1 MSSRWDERGTGSD
14 GRPRTRRRAD
24 GDARAETRH
33 LPKSLPQN
41 HFRRKSYRLS
51 ASAEMDT
58 TRHSFGCYGHGAVRH
73 RRGSPTRRHAHGRT
87 ATRTGVA
94 HRLAS
99 GRMAHR
105 HIDEMTVRLCR
116 RSNIPR
122 SSTLCPE
129 RGSGCGSSPS
139 MVLARAAPSRYPS
152 LRSLFDRAR
161 TPRAD
166 RWTVRTLCRVGLLFP
181 TCVRGCAA
189 QSPLIFKPGN

>member
-1 MSSRWDERGTGSD
+1 MSSRWDERGTGTAT
-14 GRPRTRRRAD
+14 GGPAPGERRRHMNRY
-24 GDARAETRH
+24 G

-73 RRGSPTRRHAHGRT
+73 RTPARGSPTRRHGARGR
-87 ATRTGVA
+87 
-94 HRLAS
+94 
-99 GRMAHR
+99 
-105 HIDEMTVRLCR
+105 
-116 RSNIPR
+116 
-122 SSTLCPE
+122 
-129 RGSGCGSSPS
+129 SSPS
-139 MVLARAAPSRYPS
+139 LWPHGPSAHRRDDCPTVPAIQHPAILDPLSRARLRLRVLAKHGPRSRRAFSIPFVTIPFAFVRY
-152 LRSLFDRAR
+152 AR

>member
-14 GRPRTRRRAD
+14 GRPRTRSASEP
-24 GDARAETRH
+24 GDARHCNRNHYRRTIFVENHTDYPRRQKWIPLDTRSVVTVTARSVTGPGQPE
-33 LPKSLPQN
+33 L
-41 HFRRKSYRLS
+41 
-51 ASAEMDT
+51 
-58 TRHSFGCYGHGAVRH
+58 
-73 RRGSPTRRHAHGRT
+73 PTRRHGAHGH
-87 ATRTGVA
+87 AGA

-152 LRSLFDRAR
+152 LRSLFD
-161 TPRAD
+161 TP
-166 RWTVRTLCRVGLLFP
+166 VHHGLIAG
-181 TCVRGCAA
+181 RYAHCAEWGFCFLLVFGGA
-189 QSPLIFKPGN
+189 QRKAP

>member
-1 MSSRWDERGTGSD
+1 MSRRWDERGTGTAT
-14 GRPRTRRRAD
+14 GGPAPGERRRHMNRY
-24 GDARAETRH
+24 G

-73 RRGSPTRRHAHGRT
+73 RPGAARLGATAHGPH
-87 ATRTGVA
+87 AGA

>member
-1 MSSRWDERGTGSD
+1 MSAA
-14 GRPRTRRRAD
+14 PARRRAAPPLVP
-24 GDARAETRH
+24 GERRRH
-33 LPKSLPQN
+33 MNRYGLPKSLPQN

-73 RRGSPTRRHAHGRT
+73 RTPARGSPTRRHGARGRYD
-87 ATRTGVA
+87 
-94 HRLAS
+94 RLAS

-139 MVLARAAPSRYPS
+139 MVLARAFSIPRLRYDLCSRYAVHHG
-152 LRSLFDRAR
+152 LIAGRYA
-161 TPRAD
+161 
-166 RWTVRTLCRVGLLFP
+166 LCRVGLLFP

>member
-1 MSSRWDERGTGSD
+1 MSRRWDERGTGTATG
-14 GRPRTRRRAD
+14 GRPPLAPGERRRHM
-24 GDARAETRH
+24 TRYG

-73 RRGSPTRRHAHGRT
+73 RTPARGSPTRRHGARGRSSPSLWPHGPS
-87 ATRTGVA
+87 A
-94 HRLAS
+94 HR
-99 GRMAHR
+99 R
-105 HIDEMTVRLCR
+105 DDCPRLCR

-139 MVLARAAPSRYPS
+139 MVLARAFSIPRLRYDLCSRYAVHHG
-152 LRSLFDRAR
+152 LIAGRYA
-161 TPRAD
+161 
-166 RWTVRTLCRVGLLFP
+166 LCRVGLLFP

>member
-1 MSSRWDERGTGSD
+1 MSSRWDERGTGTAT
-14 GRPRTRRRAD
+14 GGPATRSARAES
-24 GDARAETRH
+24 GDARH
-33 LPKSLPQN
+33 CNQN
-41 HFRRKSYRLS
+41 HYRRTIFVENHTDYPRRQKWIPLDTRSVVTVTARSVTGGAARL
-51 ASAEMDT
+51 
-58 TRHSFGCYGHGAVRH
+58 GATPTAA
-73 RRGSPTRRHAHGRT
+73 RG
-87 ATRTGVA
+87 TGVA

-139 MVLARAAPSRYPS
+139 MVLARAFSIPRLRYDLCSRYAVHHG
-152 LRSLFDRAR
+152 LIAGRYA
-161 TPRAD
+161 
-166 RWTVRTLCRVGLLFP
+166 LCRVGLLFP

>member
-1 MSSRWDERGTGSD
+1 MPPMPRRLRAASERFADDEHERERRCLAGGMSAAPAATG
-14 GRPRTRRRAD
+14 GPAPGERRRHMNRY
-24 GDARAETRH
+24 G

-73 RRGSPTRRHAHGRT
+73 RPGAARLALGAPRRHAG
-87 ATRTGVA
+87 A

-139 MVLARAAPSRYPS
+139 MVLARAARRAFSIPFVTIFVRY
-152 LRSLFDRAR
+152 AR
-161 TPRAD
+161 TA
-166 RWTVRTLCRVGLLFP
+166 TG
-181 TCVRGCAA
+181 
-189 QSPLIFKPGN
+189 

>member
-1 MSSRWDERGTGSD
+1 MSSRWDERGTGTAT
-14 GRPRTRRRAD
+14 GGPATRSARAES
-24 GDARAETRH
+24 GDARH
-33 LPKSLPQN
+33 CNQN
-41 HFRRKSYRLS
+41 HYRRTIFVENHTDYPRRQKWIPLDTRSVVTVTARSVTAHRPGAARL
-51 ASAEMDT
+51 
-58 TRHSFGCYGHGAVRH
+58 GA
-73 RRGSPTRRHAHGRT
+73 TAHAG
-87 ATRTGVA
+87 A